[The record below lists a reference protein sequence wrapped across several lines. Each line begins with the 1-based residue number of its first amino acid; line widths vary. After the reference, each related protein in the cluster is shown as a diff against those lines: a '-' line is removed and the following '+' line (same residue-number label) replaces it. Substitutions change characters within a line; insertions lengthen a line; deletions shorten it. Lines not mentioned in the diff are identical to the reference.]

1 MYYDRV
7 RFFLPRTTPV
17 VKYLIIA
24 NAGIFLFGLLLP
36 LHWSLHWSALL
47 GLTPASFWRGCIW
60 QPVTYMFLH
69 GGIFHLLFNMLVLWM
84 FGATLEST
92 WGPRRFL
99 TFYFV
104 CGAGAGLLNAVVTPG
119 SPVPTVGSS
128 GAVYGLLMAFG
139 ILFPDQ
145 LIYIW
150 GIFPVRAKYFVI
162 GMGLVELLAATS
174 AVQSGIAHFVH
185 LGGMLFGLVYM
196 KWGDLRR
203 FVSGRRSEKRCVR
216 HLKVVGDRG
225 QEKEKLQKAI
235 DELLDKIRRDGI
247 HSLNARDHERM
258 REAAKRIEEL
268 DGKYP

>member
-1 MYYDRV
+1 LHYERV

-17 VKYLIIA
+17 VKYLIIT
-24 NAGIFLFGLLLP
+24 NAGIFLFGLLFP
-36 LHWSLHWSALL
+36 LHWSTLL
-47 GLTPASFWRGCIW
+47 GLTPANFWRGCIW

-69 GGIFHLLFNMLVLWM
+69 GGIFHLLFNMFVLWM
-84 FGATLEST
+84 FGTTLEST

-104 CGAGAGLLNAVVTPG
+104 CGIGAGLLNAVVTPG

-139 ILFPDQ
+139 ILFPNQ

-162 GMGLVELLAATS
+162 GIGLIELLAATS
-174 AVQSGIAHFVH
+174 TAQSGIAHFAH

-196 KWGDLRR
+196 KWDDLRR
-203 FVSGRRSEKRCVR
+203 FVSGRRNEKRRTR
-216 HLKVVGDRG
+216 HLKVVGDRER
-225 QEKEKLQKAI
+225 EKEKLQEEI

-247 HSLNARDHERM
+247 HSLTAQDHERM

-268 DGKYP
+268 DGKDP